1 MNKIINCI
9 LLVDDNE
16 SDNYFST
23 RTLRKRDNINL
34 IRVARDGVEALE
46 YLENKGNF
54 SDPEE
59 NPRPNI
65 IFLDINMP
73 RMNGFEFLEE
83 YMKLETIQHAETLIT
98 MLSTSRNPEDISK
111 AEEFDTIADFCTKPL
126 NNKTIDRAFNSYFDK
141 VGY

>member
-23 RTLRKRDNINL
+23 RALRKRDNINL

-111 AEEFDTIADFCTKPL
+111 AEAFDTIADFCTKPL
-126 NNKTIDRAFNSYFDK
+126 NNETIDRAFNSYFDK